1 MSQRYVP
8 KQTNIVSSA
17 DEIGALLDL
26 SRIEGESLPEYKK
39 RLLSNSKHPSN
50 STYDGLINSLN
61 RELGLGRSKPI
72 KIHLKPLAILTPKNI
87 TVTKDTIKDDRQF
100 QFIVDGSSVI
110 AVGDE
115 IIFPKN
121 PSLIE
126 NEMVGMTVFI
136 DSQKHTVLSNSK
148 ENIIING
155 NMSNLVGKTIT
166 IKNSWAND
174 ALVGLALETDNNKFR
189 ITKNTENTLQV
200 DSESMEKAAAEKY
213 IVVANNPRVQI
224 DSCRILL
231 YKDYVNEENYQLDA
245 EILLRNKGKSHLNI
259 IDEVNSS
266 RFFYAEN
273 MADYRVQIEA
283 FSIKKQD
290 SDILVYGE
298 EVPATKY
305 FQLKN
310 KNIKEGS
317 LRFSET
323 DIFFVETREVG
334 SCPYGSYYQIN
345 YKDGIVQSKAIPSG
359 RGVVS
364 YTYSKMPFEIEAVEA
379 IVTPF
384 ENEDSQLF
392 LFTQKQKERY
402 TDPRDKQE
410 SSQPRSDMIEYIAEL
425 LENSKQTW
433 GK

>member
-26 SRIEGESLPEYKK
+26 TRIDGESLSEYKK
-39 RLLSNSKHPSN
+39 RLLSNSKYPSN

-61 RELGLGRSKPI
+61 RELGLERNKPI
-72 KIHLKPLAILTPKNI
+72 KIYLKPLAVFSPSKVL
-87 TVTKDTIKDDRQF
+87 VTKDTIRDDRIF
-100 QFIVDGSSVI
+100 SFNIDGSTIV
-110 AVGDE
+110 AVGDK
-115 IIFPKN
+115 ITFPKDL
-121 PSLIE
+121 SIVTD
-126 NEMVGMTVFI
+126 EMIGMTASVDGI
-136 DSQKHTVLSNSK
+136 DFQVVANTQEEISIKGTLSNLK
-148 ENIIING
+148 
-155 NMSNLVGKTIT
+155 GKTIT
-166 IKNSWAND
+166 IRNNWKTDS
-174 ALVGLALETDNNKFR
+174 LVGLSLETNNNKFR
-189 ITKNTENTLQV
+189 IIRNTSNLLQV
-200 DSESMEKAAAEKY
+200 DSESLEKASTEKY
-213 IVVANNPRVQI
+213 TIVANNPRIQI

-231 YKDYVNEENYQLDA
+231 YKDYVNEENYQLDV
-245 EILLRNKGKSHLNI
+245 EILLRNKGKSHLDI
-259 IDEVNSS
+259 IDEINNSK
-266 RFFYAEN
+266 FFYAEN
-273 MADYRVQIEA
+273 KANYRVQVEA
-283 FSIKKQD
+283 FTIKKQD
-290 SDILVYGE
+290 SDVIVYGE

-310 KNIKEGS
+310 SNVKEGS

-323 DIFFVETREVG
+323 DIFFVETRELE
-334 SCPYGSYYQIN
+334 SSPYGSYYQIN
-345 YKDGIVQSKAIPSG
+345 YKDGLVQSKIIPSG
-359 RGVVS
+359 KGVVS
-364 YTYSKMPFEIEAVEA
+364 YTYSKMPFEIETVEA